1 MRDTEL
7 IAELAARLDR
17 EIPEVESM
25 LDAFGQIVAD
35 RLADNDIVALEGWGQ
50 FELKKKAERYS
61 ADAESGKCGK
71 LDRSGGSHAS
81 AGQPWWTG
89 TCGVGAPDAVR
100 IIVGKIHPHLQGES
114 ENPGECSASKRSPTN
129 VQRRGRSG
137 GNRRDGCGQ
146 GLWTRPLYPI

>member
-25 LDAFGQIVAD
+25 LDAFVAD

-61 ADAESGKCGK
+61 ADAESGKRYLLPPK
-71 LDRSGGSHAS
+71 LI
-81 AGQPWWTG
+81 P
-89 TCGVGAPDAVR
+89 VF
-100 IIVGKIHPHLQGES
+100 
-114 ENPGECSASKRSPTN
+114 
-129 VQRRGRSG
+129 
-137 GNRRDGCGQ
+137 
-146 GLWTRPLYPI
+146 RPSSRLRTYIKNLDQA